1 MNIGIMGAGHI
12 GATLAGILIK
22 AGYSVAISNSRNPST
37 LQDLVAQLG
46 SKAQALSPRDAAY
59 FGELVIE
66 AIPFGRYQDLPTQ
79 ELKGKILI
87 SAANYYPDRDG
98 YLDLQGLSHT
108 QFFTQH
114 LMDVRVVKAFN
125 TIYWEHLRDQGDNA
139 KPLSERRTIPL
150 AGDDPEAK
158 VVVSQL
164 IESLGFAPLDM
175 GSLADSWIQ
184 QPGEPIYNKT
194 LTVDQIRALI
204 Q

>member
-1 MNIGIMGAGHI
+1 MNIGIIGAGHI
-12 GATLAGILIK
+12 GATLAEILIK
-22 AGYSVAISNSRNPST
+22 AGYSVAISNSRGPNT
-37 LQDLVAQLG
+37 LQELVARLG
-46 SKAQALSPRDAAY
+46 SKAQSLTPSDAAR
-59 FGELVIE
+59 FGDLVIE
-66 AIPFGRYQDLPTQ
+66 AIPFGRYQDLPAQ
-79 ELKGKILI
+79 ELRGKILI

-108 QFFTQH
+108 QFFTRH

-139 KPLSERRTIPL
+139 KPLSERRAIPL

-164 IESLGFAPLDM
+164 IESLGFASLDM
-175 GSLADSWIQ
+175 GSLADSRIQ
-184 QPGEPIYNKT
+184 QPGELIYNKT

>member
-1 MNIGIMGAGHI
+1 
-12 GATLAGILIK
+12 
-22 AGYSVAISNSRNPST
+22 
-37 LQDLVAQLG
+37 
-46 SKAQALSPRDAAY
+46 
-59 FGELVIE
+59 VIE
-66 AIPFGRYQDLPTQ
+66 AIPFGRYQDLPAQ
-79 ELKGKILI
+79 ELRGKILI

-139 KPLSERRTIPL
+139 KPLSERRAIPL
-150 AGDDPEAK
+150 TGDDPEAK

-164 IESLGFAPLDM
+164 IESLGFAPQDM
-175 GSLADSWIQ
+175 GSLADSRIQ
-184 QPGEPIYNKT
+184 QPGELIYNKT

-204 Q
+204 QP